1 MKNVSTT
8 NNKKDRY
15 KKFRLSF
22 NLERNVALFV
32 RKLGERE
39 RERLVMA
46 VVSALVVVLGL
57 LVFLGRK

>member
-8 NNKKDRY
+8 NKKKDRY

-32 RKLGERE
+32 RKLGK

-57 LVFLGRK
+57 LVLLGRK